1 MSTKKAGKKNQSSMQ
16 VLKTLKIMLQGN
28 YTMENILDILNAE
41 ESEFIYNNSI
51 VSKYINTCRYCGFDI
66 PKINNKY
73 IVASMP
79 FGLDFSEKD
88 LNVIKELQMAV
99 QEFMACKYNTIF
111 NKFLDKL
118 SKYSNKTLWRMEK
131 KTTKVVF
138 ECFERAI
145 EDRRKIKLILKNKK
159 TYECIPIKLIEE
171 KKSSYFLVEINGKEK
186 LISINSVAA
195 IQSSDIRYIKKFYNQ
210 SVLFRLTGGL
220 AKRYTPRDC
229 ESVIKEPDGSLIVT
243 NRGECK
249 EILLSRLLRYDTCC
263 EIISPRE
270 YRQEMLDILVATLKN
285 YEV

>member
-1 MSTKKAGKKNQSSMQ
+1 MSIKNLVKRNQSSMQ
-16 VLKTLKIMLQGN
+16 VLKTLKVLLEDN
-28 YTMENILDILNAE
+28 YSMENLLDILNAE
-41 ESEFIYNNSI
+41 ESDFNYNNSI

-66 PKINNKY
+66 PKVNNKY

-79 FGLDFSEKD
+79 FGLEFSQKD
-88 LNVIKELQMAV
+88 LNVIKELHLAI

-138 ECFERAI
+138 ECFEKAI
-145 EDRRKIKLILKNKK
+145 EDKRKIKLILKNKK

-171 KKSSYFLVEINGKEK
+171 KKSSYFLVEIDGKEK

-210 SVLFRLTGGL
+210 SVLFRLKGGL
-220 AKRYTPRDC
+220 AKRYTPREC
-229 ESVIKEPDGSLIVT
+229 ESVMQEPDGSLIVT

-263 EIISPRE
+263 EIISPKE
-270 YRQEMLDILVATLKN
+270 YRKDMLEILNATLKN
-285 YEV
+285 YGV